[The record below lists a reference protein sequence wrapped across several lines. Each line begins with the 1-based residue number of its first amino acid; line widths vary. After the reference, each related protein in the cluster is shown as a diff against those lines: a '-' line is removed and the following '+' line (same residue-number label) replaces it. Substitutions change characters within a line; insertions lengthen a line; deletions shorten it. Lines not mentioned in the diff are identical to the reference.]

1 MTGSD
6 YVRPSQVALASSRR
20 RRFNPGIPTSRD
32 GNIVITI
39 CDDTDE
45 EDPESFEVYI
55 TNENVQNAFIF
66 PYRVATVTIVDN
78 DLSKWCMVQQSSII
92 AISYGYVSSRFMICI

>member
-6 YVRPSQVALASSRR
+6 YVHPSQVSLARERR
-20 RRFNPGIPTSRD
+20 RRFNPGIATSRD

-39 CDDTDE
+39 CDDTIE

-55 TNENVQNAFIF
+55 TNENVQNAFF
-66 PYRVATVTIVDN
+66 LNRVATVIIVD
-78 DLSKWCMVQQSSII
+78 DDPRKWYMV
-92 AISYGYVSSRFMICI
+92 

>member
-1 MTGSD
+1 VNGSD
-6 YVRPSQVALASSRR
+6 YEHPSQVPLAASRR
-20 RRFNPGIPTSRD
+20 RRFNPGIATSRD

-55 TNENVQNAFIF
+55 TNENLQNAFF
-66 PYRVATVTIVDN
+66 LNRVATVIIMDDDVR
-78 DLSKWCMVQQSSII
+78 KWYM
-92 AISYGYVSSRFMICI
+92 F

>member
-1 MTGSD
+1 ML
-6 YVRPSQVALASSRR
+6 RPPSQAALASSRR
-20 RRFNPGIPTSRD
+20 RRFNPGITTSRD

-55 TNENVQNAFIF
+55 TNENVQNAFF
-66 PYRVATVTIVDN
+66 LNRVAAVIIVD
-78 DLSKWCMVQQSSII
+78 DDVRKWYMV
-92 AISYGYVSSRFMICI
+92 